1 MAGSGA
7 QLFAL
12 AQLTMIAGHH
22 GISYHQFRGAGCQKT
37 LAARLGEDFLLTFT
51 AVKNLACDGEMKRK
65 HPSFPANA
73 GSLTKP
79 QGSK

>member
-22 GISYHQFRGAGCQKT
+22 GISYYQFRGAGCQKT
-37 LAARLGEDFLLTFT
+37 LAARLGEDFLLTLP
-51 AVKNLACDGEMKRK
+51 AVKNMPPGGEM
-65 HPSFPANA
+65 
-73 GSLTKP
+73 
-79 QGSK
+79 

>member
-22 GISYHQFRGAGCQKT
+22 GISYYQFRGAGCQKI
-37 LAARLGEDFLLTFT
+37 LAARLGEDFLLTLPFIEH
-51 AVKNLACDGEMKRK
+51 VNLPLVMFRCQRLSVSIKRRTE
-65 HPSFPANA
+65 F
-73 GSLTKP
+73 
-79 QGSK
+79 

>member
-22 GISYHQFRGAGCQKT
+22 GISYYQFRGAGCQKI
-37 LAARLGEDFLLTFT
+37 LAARLGEDFLLTLPFIEH
-51 AVKNLACDGEMKRK
+51 VNLRLSRIGFQKLSVSIERAM
-65 HPSFPANA
+65 
-73 GSLTKP
+73 
-79 QGSK
+79 